1 MKKLFVIGILCLLAA
16 CVWTSPSSQFYTM
29 RTMEAAG
36 APVISKS
43 FQASIGVEQVKVPYM
58 LDRPQIV
65 VVKENE
71 IEVSISERHR
81 WAEPLSII
89 IQRKLA
95 GDMSI
100 VLPNAQIRNKNYA
113 LEKFDRSV
121 IVEISKLDAT
131 LGDKVSL
138 EAWYT
143 ISDASGKILAR
154 KKYALTEPVGTTY
167 EDLVSVTSNMIQ
179 ALAVEI
185 AQTVSKTK

>member
-1 MKKLFVIGILCLLAA
+1 MKKFIVPVIFCMLAA
-16 CVWTSPSSQFYTM
+16 CVGTSPSSQFYTM
-29 RTMEAAG
+29 RTMDSAKV
-36 APVISKS
+36 PVVSKS
-43 FQASIGVEQVKVPYM
+43 VSNSIGIEQVKVPYM

-89 IQRKLA
+89 IQRKLV
-95 GDMSI
+95 GDMSA

-121 IVEISKLDAT
+121 VVEISKLDAT
-131 LGDKVSL
+131 LGDKVSM

-143 ISDASGKILAR
+143 ISDASGKILTR
-154 KKYALTEPVGTTY
+154 KKYTSAEPVGTTY
-167 EDLVSVTSNMIQ
+167 EDLVSVESNMIE
-179 ALAVEI
+179 ALALEI
-185 AQTVSKTK
+185 AQSILKTK